1 MVKSHESVTR
11 VKRYIYLWRL
21 YYLVNRLL
29 KRAVTKGDCY
39 NIDFTPLPENNRKVM
54 VVTIAFNNDA
64 VLRHQITHMR
74 ENWQDADIEYIVADN
89 SPTVERQNAIRSV
102 CEELNVSY
110 INIPKSP
117 KINKISGSY
126 SHGAA
131 AMWVYYNYILKRNP
145 YCFGFI
151 DHDLFP
157 IKPFKVLDK
166 LGDMPYYGYKM
177 DRGSAW
183 YLWMGLLF
191 FKTSLIKDF
200 EINFLPCKVDRGEVY
215 LDTGGSLWYTLYSK
229 MGHAGCTFPGRIQV
243 PMYVNGKRHRDPVDY
258 IDDCWMHTNNGS
270 NWKNIED
277 KQDMVKIIWE
287 KYQDTIP
294 NEIHF

>member
-1 MVKSHESVTR
+1 MVKNYEPISR
-11 VKRYIYLWRL
+11 LKRFFYLWRL
-21 YYLVNRLL
+21 YRLVNTLL
-29 KRAVTKGDCY
+29 KKRIAERDTFGV
-39 NIDFTPLPENNRKVM
+39 DFSELPESNRKVTI
-54 VVTIAFNNDA
+54 VTIAFNNDK
-64 VLRHQITHMR
+64 VLRHQINHIR
-74 ENWQDADIEYIVADN
+74 EHWHDSDIEYIVADN
-89 SPTVERQNAIRSV
+89 SPTVERQEAIRAV

-110 INIPKSP
+110 MNIPKSP

-131 AMWVYYNYILKRNP
+131 AMWVYYNYIVKRKP
-145 YCFGFI
+145 YIFGFI

-157 IKPFKVLDK
+157 IKSFSMVEKMSD
-166 LGDMPYYGYKM
+166 YSCYGYKM
-177 DRGSAW
+177 ERGSAW
-183 YLWMGLLF
+183 YLWMGLIFLKSTF
-191 FKTSLIKDF
+191 VNNFD
-200 EINFLPCKVDRGEVY
+200 INFLPCKVDKGEVY

-229 MGHAGCTFPGRIQV
+229 INSQMALCPSRIQV
-243 PMYVNGKRHRDPVDY
+243 PMFVGGKRHRDPVDY

-277 KQDMVKIIWE
+277 KHDMVKVIWE

>member
-1 MVKSHESVTR
+1 MVKSHESVRR
-11 VKRYIYLWRL
+11 VKRCFYLMRL
-21 YYLVNRLL
+21 YWLVNKLL
-29 KRAVTKGDCY
+29 KRRLHEQDYHKV
-39 NIDFTPLPENNRKVM
+39 DFTPLPAGNKRVLII
-54 VVTIAFNNDA
+54 TIAFNNDA
-64 VLRHQITHMR
+64 VLRHQILHMR
-74 ENWQDADIEYIVADN
+74 ENCRDVDMEYVVADN
-89 SPTVERQNAIRSV
+89 SPTVERQNAIKAV
-102 CEELNVSY
+102 CDEFGVGY
-110 INIPKSP
+110 INLPKSP

-131 AMWVYYNYILKRNP
+131 AMWLYYNYVIKRNP

-157 IKPFKVLDK
+157 IKPFSIIEK
-166 LGDMPYYGYKM
+166 LGEMPYYGFRM

-191 FKTSLIKDF
+191 FKSAEIKDY
-200 EINFLPCKVDRGEVY
+200 EINFLPCKVDSGEVY

-229 MGHAGCTFPGRIQV
+229 MGDHGCNFPGRIQV
-243 PMYVNGKRHRDPVDY
+243 PMFVGGKRHRDPVDY

-277 KQDMVKIIWE
+277 KQDMVKVIWE

-294 NEIHF
+294 DEIHF

>member
-1 MVKSHESVTR
+1 MVKSYESVTR
-11 VKRYIYLWRL
+11 FKRYIYLWRL

-29 KRAVTKGDCY
+29 KRQVTKGDCY
-39 NIDFTPLPENNRKVM
+39 NIDFTPLPSDNRKVM

-74 ENWQDADIEYIVADN
+74 ENWQDNDIEYIVADN
-89 SPTVERQNAIRSV
+89 SPTIERQNAIRGV

-166 LGDMPYYGYKM
+166 LGDMPYYGYRM
-177 DRGSAW
+177 DRGTAW

-191 FKTSLIKDF
+191 FKTSLIKQY

-229 MGHAGCTFPGRIQV
+229 MGDAGCIFPGRIQV

>member
-200 EINFLPCKVDRGEVY
+200 EIL
-215 LDTGGSLWYTLYSK
+215 
-229 MGHAGCTFPGRIQV
+229 
-243 PMYVNGKRHRDPVDY
+243 
-258 IDDCWMHTNNGS
+258 
-270 NWKNIED
+270 
-277 KQDMVKIIWE
+277 
-287 KYQDTIP
+287 
-294 NEIHF
+294 

>member
-1 MVKSHESVTR
+1 MVKSYESVTR
-11 VKRYIYLWRL
+11 FKRYIYLWRL

-29 KRAVTKGDCY
+29 KRQVTKGDCY
-39 NIDFTPLPENNRKVM
+39 NIDFTPLPIDNRKVM

-74 ENWQDADIEYIVADN
+74 ENWQDNDIEYIVADN
-89 SPTVERQNAIRSV
+89 SPTIERQNAIRGV

-166 LGDMPYYGYKM
+166 LGDMPYYGYRM
-177 DRGSAW
+177 DRGPAW

-191 FKTSLIKDF
+191 FKTSLIKQY

-229 MGHAGCTFPGRIQV
+229 MGDAGCVFPGRIQV